1 MPVQIVQHPV
11 AQDSLLVLRDV
22 RTPPD
27 EFRRAAARIT
37 MVLMTEATRDMP
49 RARRTV
55 ETPLGPAQGDG
66 IDTDVVIVPV
76 LRAGLGMLES
86 ALAMIPRA
94 RVGYLGLQRDEATA
108 VASRYYTRLPAGLTD
123 SYVLVV
129 DPMLAT
135 GGSAV
140 AALDVLQRAGAGDL
154 RLVCIVAAPEGVAH
168 VQQHRP
174 TLPIYTAAIDDS
186 LNARKFIVPGLG
198 DFGDRLYGTD

>member
-37 MVLMTEATRDMP
+37 LVLMTEATRDMP
-49 RARRTV
+49 RARRAV

-66 IDTDVVIVPV
+66 IDADVVIVPV

-94 RVGYLGLQRDEATA
+94 RVGYLGLQRDETTA
-108 VASRYYTRLPAGLTD
+108 VASQYYARLPAGLAD
-123 SYVLVV
+123 SYVVVV

-140 AALDVLQRAGAGDL
+140 AALDVLQRAG
-154 RLVCIVAAPEGVAH
+154 VV
-168 VQQHRP
+168 
-174 TLPIYTAAIDDS
+174 
-186 LNARKFIVPGLG
+186 
-198 DFGDRLYGTD
+198 